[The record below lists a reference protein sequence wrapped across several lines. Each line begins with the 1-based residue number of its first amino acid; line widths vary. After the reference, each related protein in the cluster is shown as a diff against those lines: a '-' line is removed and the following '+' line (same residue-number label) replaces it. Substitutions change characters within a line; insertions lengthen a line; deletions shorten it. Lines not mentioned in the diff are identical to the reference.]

1 MSEITIKSFVETNGN
16 VPFQEWLDSLDRH
29 TQARI
34 AVGLTRLSRGNRSQ
48 VRGVGDGVAELKMDF
63 GPGYRIYFGQGR
75 RNAHHLA
82 RRRYQTTAERRHCQ
96 GQDALARIQAAEG
109 VPSSMRLPYGS
120 NAQFQGAYQSEDPVR
135 PGIPASAV
143 SRSCADLD

>member
-63 GPGYRIYFGQGR
+63 GPGYRIYFGQDGEMLIILLAGGTKR
-75 RNAHHLA
+75 RQNEDIA
-82 RRRYQTTAERRHCQ
+82 RAKTRWLEYKQRKASRH
-96 GQDALARIQAAEG
+96 
-109 VPSSMRLPYGS
+109 P
-120 NAQFQGAYQSEDPVR
+120 
-135 PGIPASAV
+135 
-143 SRSCADLD
+143 